1 MADEKKEQSKEEIY
15 AQRQSD
21 YKDEKEKIFKEAHK
35 VAADNDV
42 IDPEKLEGDKDLKE
56 DTEKE

>member
-1 MADEKKEQSKEEIY
+1 MADDKKEQTKEEVY

-21 YKDEKEKIFKEAHK
+21 YKDEKEKVFKEAQK
-35 VAADNDV
+35 VAADNEV

-56 DTEKE
+56 DKE